1 MKANR
6 RVLKYAVVLSLLP
19 ALLTTAHAL
28 DTVRIVQPEPG
39 ESLSGKTLVVVD
51 VSQARRVDQVLV
63 YVDLFPQPVCRI
75 TEPPFECEVDADP
88 LYQGRSIR
96 ALAVKRN
103 GQPVGMGSVVTLGF
117 PEPVRAVDRLTRS
130 SEDAGGE

>member
-6 RVLKYAVVLSLLP
+6 RVFKYVAMLSLLP
-19 ALLTTAHAL
+19 ALLTTVHAL

-39 ESLSGKTLVVVD
+39 QSLSGKTLVVVD
-51 VSQARRVDQVLV
+51 VSQARRVDRVLV
-63 YVDLFPQPVCRI
+63 YVDLFPQPVCNI
-75 TEPPFECEVDADP
+75 TEAPFECEVDADP
-88 LYQGRSIR
+88 MYQGRSIR

-117 PEPVRAVDRLTRS
+117 PEPVRAVEHVAP